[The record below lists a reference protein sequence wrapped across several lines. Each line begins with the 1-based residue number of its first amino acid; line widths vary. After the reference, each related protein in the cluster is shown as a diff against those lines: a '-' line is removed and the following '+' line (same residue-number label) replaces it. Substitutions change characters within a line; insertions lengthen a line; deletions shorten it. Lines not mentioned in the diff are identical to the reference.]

1 MAGIS
6 RGSISAYLRE
16 FMWRKIKTKSRIDA
30 FNVLLTLIR
39 NQYSMEDID
48 FNDLNDFTF
57 DVEPNDVEPDL
68 DSDEEIETIED
79 VVVETPRPKNKVYL
93 SITIKKKFKNTSD

>member
-39 NQYSMEDID
+39 NQYSIEEID

-93 SITIKKKFKNTSD
+93 SFTI